1 MASIVKS
8 RRRAAELIR
17 ADYPE
22 PERSRAL
29 AALGDAA
36 GAKDGPDLFARRCNR
51 ACLAEFET
59 GVGAPI
65 GDIPEP
71 APADIAIETTKGGR
85 FTLHRGQDGA
95 FGIVWNTS
103 QLQEERTRAAREL
116 IQIQHNAEVYRKRR
130 ALE

>member
-8 RRRAAELIR
+8 RRRAADLVR

-22 PERSRAL
+22 PERTRAL

-36 GAKDGPDLFARRCNR
+36 TAADGPDLFARRCTR

-71 APADIAIETTKGGR
+71 APADIAIETTKGGH
-85 FTLHRGQDGA
+85 FTLHRGEDGA

-103 QLQEERTRAAREL
+103 QLQAERTRAAREL